1 MTSDWIDTSHGHG
14 SDWEQRVRQ
23 LRVVMTEQRCKEPHF
38 NAAYLCCWTL
48 MIGEMMMPCTI
59 QVLCTNDEMSDGSW

>member
-1 MTSDWIDTSHGHG
+1 MGVGVLPMTSDWIDTSHGHG

-48 MIGEMMMPCTI
+48 MIGEMMMLYHTGL
-59 QVLCTNDEMSDGSW
+59 VH